1 MTMADRIVVMNLGV
15 VEQVGTPVEIYR
27 RPASP
32 FVASFVG
39 EMNFVPGR
47 LAEAGRVRVGERL
60 FAAETDGLAPGA
72 AVTLCLRPEDV
83 AVRGVKADAPN
94 ALTMRIEE
102 MEFLGSF
109 YRARL
114 TAADE
119 RFALTADF
127 SANAVQDLGLTSGR
141 DIAVALPVERLR
153 VFRAAG

>member
-1 MTMADRIVVMNLGV
+1 MADRIVVMNQGV

-27 RPASP
+27 GPASP

-60 FAAETDGLAPGA
+60 FAAATDGLGLGA

-83 AVRGVKADAPN
+83 AVRGVAADGPN

-114 TAADE
+114 SAADGG
-119 RFALTADF
+119 FALTADF
-127 SANAVQDLGLTSGR
+127 SANAVQDLDLAAGR
-141 DIAVALPVERLR
+141 DIRIALPAERLR
-153 VFRAAG
+153 VFPAAG